1 MRPSNIF
8 AVQRHGNPFDTC
20 RSLLGIYQI
29 TLHYCRMESVI
40 SDIQKSANSTGF
52 KYPGLR
58 DSKAPACPLNSM
70 QPVRLRSFAGPRY
83 FSVSHLDPASHHV
96 HSRLLS
102 MPLGTFSSVVFFLQD
117 VLHEREQ
124 VVSVCSSQ
132 SHYYRSPARIHQ

>member
-1 MRPSNIF
+1 MAIHLTHVARCLESTKLLFIT
-8 AVQRHGNPFDTC
+8 AEW
-20 RSLLGIYQI
+20 SLSYP
-29 TLHYCRMESVI
+29 TFK
-40 SDIQKSANSTGF
+40 KSANSTGF

-70 QPVRLRSFAGPRY
+70 QPVRLPSFAGPRH

-102 MPLGTFSSVVFFLQD
+102 MPLGTFSSVVFFLRD

-124 VVSVCSSQ
+124 IVSVCSSQ
-132 SHYYRSPARIHQ
+132 SHTPVIRGLEVDLFPHRPLWMV